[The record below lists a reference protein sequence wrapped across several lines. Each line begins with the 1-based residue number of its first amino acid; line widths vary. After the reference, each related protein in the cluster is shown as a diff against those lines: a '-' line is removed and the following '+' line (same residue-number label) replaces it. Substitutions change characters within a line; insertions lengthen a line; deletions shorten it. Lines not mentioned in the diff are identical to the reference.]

1 MVMHKIAFS
10 IFGFGIHYYSLCIL
24 LGVLVAYYIINKE
37 LEKFN
42 ISSDDIL
49 NLIFYGLIVGIIGAR
64 IYYLIFNL
72 DYYLNYPQE
81 IIAIYNGG
89 LAIHGGLLFGAVFV
103 YFYSKKI
110 KINFVRLLD
119 VIAPAVIIAQAIG
132 RWGNFFNQ
140 EAYGS
145 VTTLLTLKKM
155 HIPGFIIKGMYI
167 DGMYYLPTFYV
178 ESIWCIIGFLIMQI
192 MKKTRNLN
200 LGTLSGF
207 YLLWYGI
214 GRLFIEYFR
223 TDSLMLLNLKVAEL
237 VSILF
242 IVSGIIILLI
252 SKNKKMKYKEGE
264 V

>member
-1 MVMHKIAFS
+1 MHKIAFS

-42 ISSDDIL
+42 ISSDDIV

-103 YFYSKKI
+103 YFFSKKI

-119 VIAPAVIIAQAIG
+119 GIAPAVIIAQAIG

-252 SKNKKMKYKEGE
+252 SKNKKIKYKEGE